1 MPHVR
6 QYKKPSIKKKCKQ
19 NRKFSDAFS
28 VNINKSKNPLLLL
41 DLYNFTTVYLFTK
54 ISFQTSGH
62 ALAPSTLII
71 IDNLR
76 FGPIL

>member
-41 DLYNFTTVYLFTK
+41 DLYNLQLFICLPK
-54 ISFQTSGH
+54 
-62 ALAPSTLII
+62 LAFKQVDTHWLPL
-71 IDNLR
+71 
-76 FGPIL
+76 P